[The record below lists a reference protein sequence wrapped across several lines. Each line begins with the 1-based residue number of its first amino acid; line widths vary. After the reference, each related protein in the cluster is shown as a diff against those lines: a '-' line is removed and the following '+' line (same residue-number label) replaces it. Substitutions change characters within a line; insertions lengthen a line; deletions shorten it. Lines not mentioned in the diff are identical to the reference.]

1 EVPRP
6 SLPDVQRQL
15 AQLWLLDL
23 AQAAF
28 RLRLRPH
35 ALASERVFR
44 EASSELANRDL
55 GVSLPPAVAGALFQL
70 DVEDEQ
76 RLLGR
81 LLAVERARELTDAHD
96 EDWFRNPRAI
106 EQLRAEAHRPPA
118 VRVEIGRVEAALG
131 EATRRLDKLLR

>member
-1 EVPRP
+1 LGVLGGAWFEALAPTDQPFVVAHDPYGCKRHEAAALFALLPLNAQFLMRHLEVPRP

-44 EASSELANRDL
+44 EASSELA
-55 GVSLPPAVAGALFQL
+55 
-70 DVEDEQ
+70 
-76 RLLGR
+76 
-81 LLAVERARELTDAHD
+81 
-96 EDWFRNPRAI
+96 
-106 EQLRAEAHRPPA
+106 
-118 VRVEIGRVEAALG
+118 
-131 EATRRLDKLLR
+131 